1 MNTELLTDEQVTTLY
16 QEKQKEDFPRRKN
29 WLGAFYAVLFLSASM
44 AAYLFLFWAL
54 MKLA

>member
-1 MNTELLTDEQVTTLY
+1 MNTELLTDDQITTLY